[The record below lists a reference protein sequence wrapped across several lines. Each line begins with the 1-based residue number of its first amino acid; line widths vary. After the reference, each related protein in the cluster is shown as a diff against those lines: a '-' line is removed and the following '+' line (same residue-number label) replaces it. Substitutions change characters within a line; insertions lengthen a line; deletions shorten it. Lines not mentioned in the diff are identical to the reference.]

1 MCVPNRSIH
10 VPRSSNEI
18 AENRNER
25 EQRGDEVGQ
34 DAFEDVLGGDRE
46 REESSHGSFVERRGS
61 KVGRRARFAK
71 KRLVQF
77 FFIIAI

>member
-46 REESSHGSFVERRGS
+46 REESSYGSIVERRGS
-61 KVGRRARFAK
+61 KVGRRSRFAK
-71 KRLVQF
+71 KRFVQF